1 MILGLLLALQATASL
16 QAQVQAPR
24 VTLDQAIARAA
35 RLDPNYVRAL
45 GQVDNAEWGR
55 RAALAVFV
63 LPSLGVSIDATRYS
77 TEFFNIGT
85 GRNQSDAVNAT
96 FQASYDV
103 FNARKLA
110 DLGRTRAELES
121 ADAGELEQRFRSALL
136 TEADYYDVL
145 QNQELARVAADRTQR
160 AEEGLGIARARVVSG
175 AAVQSDSLQ
184 LVLELT
190 QARTDQLR
198 RDAAL
203 RVARL
208 QLGRRVGEAGPVDAE
223 PVDTAPAPEL
233 PLGLDEAVQLA
244 VTQGPQYR
252 AARAGERAASA
263 LLKAERGQYLPQV
276 TLLGTHVR
284 FDDSFFPSARNVSSI
299 ALSVS
304 LPIWDDGR
312 RELAISQARVNR
324 DVSRAIRED
333 LERAARPDVTQAYEA
348 YVTARATAA
357 LSSTGVLVAQ
367 ENYRVQES
375 RYRAGS
381 TTILDVLDAQIR
393 LTQSEADLVQA
404 RYAAR
409 LALAGLEAILGH
421 RLFTNRNVP

>member
-1 MILGLLLALQATASL
+1 MIIGLLLALQAAATPMTGGAP
-16 QAQVQAPR
+16 PR
-24 VTLDQAIARAA
+24 VTLDQAINRAT
-35 RLDPNYVRAL
+35 RLDPNYVQAL

-63 LPSLGVSIDATRYS
+63 LPSLTASIDATKYS

-85 GRNQSDAVNAT
+85 NRNQAEAVNAT
-96 FQASYDV
+96 IEARYDL
-103 FNARKLA
+103 FNARKFT
-110 DLGRTRAELES
+110 DLGRTGAELEG
-121 ADAGELEQRFRSALL
+121 AQAGELAQRFRTALL
-136 TEADYYDVL
+136 VESDYYTVL
-145 QNQELARVAADRTQR
+145 QNQELSRVAADRTRR

-198 RDAAL
+198 RDASL
-203 RVARL
+203 RVSRL
-208 QLGRRVGEAGPVDAE
+208 ELGRRIGEAGPVDAE
-223 PVDTAPAPEL
+223 PLDTTPAPDL
-233 PLGLDEAVQLA
+233 PLGVDEAVQLA

-252 AARAGERAASA
+252 AARASERAASA
-263 LLKAERGQYLPQV
+263 FLKGQRGQYLPRV
-276 TLLGTHVR
+276 TLIGTHLR
-284 FDDSFFPSARNVSSI
+284 FDDSFFPSARKVSAIS
-299 ALSVS
+299 LNVS

-324 DVSRAIRED
+324 DVSRAIRDD
-333 LERAARPDVTQAYEA
+333 LERAARPDVTAAFEA
-348 YVTARATAA
+348 YVTAQATTG
-357 LSSTGVLVAQ
+357 LSSTGVLVAR

-393 LTQSEADLVQA
+393 LTQSEADLVQS

-421 RLFTNRNVP
+421 RLFTNRDVP

>member
-1 MILGLLLALQATASL
+1 VIVGLLLALQAASTPM
-16 QAQVQAPR
+16 AGGAPPR
-24 VTLDQAIARAA
+24 VTLDQAINRAT
-35 RLDPNYVRAL
+35 RLDPSYVRAL

-63 LPSLGVSIDATRYS
+63 LPSLTASIDATKYS

-85 GRNQSDAVNAT
+85 GRNQAEAVNAT
-96 FQASYDV
+96 IEARYDL
-103 FNARKLA
+103 FNARKLT
-110 DLGRTRAELES
+110 DLGRTGAELES
-121 ADAGELEQRFRSALL
+121 AHAGELEQRFRTALL
-136 TEADYYDVL
+136 VESDYYAVL
-145 QNQELARVAADRTQR
+145 QNQELSRVAADRTRR

-198 RDAAL
+198 RDASL
-203 RVARL
+203 RVSRL
-208 QLGRRVGEAGPVDAE
+208 QLGRRIGEAGPVDAE
-223 PVDTAPAPEL
+223 PVDTAPAPDL
-233 PLGLDEAVQLA
+233 PLGVEEAVQLA

-252 AARAGERAASA
+252 AARASERAASA
-263 LLKAERGQYLPQV
+263 FLKGARGQYLPRV
-276 TLLGTHVR
+276 TLIGTHSR
-284 FDDSFFPSARNVSSI
+284 FDDSFFPSARNVSAI
-299 ALSVS
+299 ALNVS

-324 DVSRAIRED
+324 DVSRAIRDD
-333 LERAARPDVTQAYEA
+333 LERAARPDVTAAFEA
-348 YVTARATAA
+348 YVTAQATTG
-357 LSSTGVLVAQ
+357 LSSTGVLVAR

-393 LTQSEADLVQA
+393 LTQSEADLVQS

-421 RLFTNRNVP
+421 RLFTNRDVP

>member
-1 MILGLLLALQATASL
+1 MIVGLLLALQAA
-16 QAQVQAPR
+16 AMPVQGGTPPR
-24 VTLDQAIARAA
+24 VTLDQAINRAT

-63 LPSLGVSIDATRYS
+63 LPSLTASIDATKYS

-85 GRNQSDAVNAT
+85 NRNQAEAVNAT
-96 FQASYDV
+96 FEARYDL
-103 FNARKLA
+103 FNARKFT
-110 DLGRTRAELES
+110 DLGRTRAELEG
-121 ADAGELEQRFRSALL
+121 AQAGELEQRFRTALL
-136 TEADYYDVL
+136 VESDYYAVL
-145 QNQELARVAADRTQR
+145 QNQELSRVAADRTRR

-198 RDAAL
+198 RDASL
-203 RVARL
+203 RVSRL
-208 QLGRRVGEAGPVDAE
+208 ELGRRIGEAGPVDAE
-223 PVDTAPAPEL
+223 PVDTTPAPDL
-233 PLGLDEAVQLA
+233 PLGVDEAVQLA

-252 AARAGERAASA
+252 AARASERAASA
-263 LLKAERGQYLPQV
+263 FLKGQRGQYLPRV
-276 TLLGTHVR
+276 TLIGTHLR
-284 FDDSFFPSARNVSSI
+284 FDDSFFPSARKVSAIS
-299 ALSVS
+299 LNVS

-324 DVSRAIRED
+324 DVSRAIRDD
-333 LERAARPDVTQAYEA
+333 LERAARPDVTAAFEA
-348 YVTARATAA
+348 YVTAQATTA
-357 LSSTGVLVAQ
+357 LSSTGVLVAR

-393 LTQSEADLVQA
+393 LTQSEADLVQS

-421 RLFTNRNVP
+421 RLFTNRDVP

>member
-85 GRNQSDAVNAT
+85 GRNQSDA
-96 FQASYDV
+96 

>member
-1 MILGLLLALQATASL
+1 VIVGLLLALQAAATPMTGGPP
-16 QAQVQAPR
+16 PR
-24 VTLDQAIARAA
+24 VTLDQAINRAT
-35 RLDPNYVRAL
+35 RLDPDYVRAL

-63 LPSLGVSIDATRYS
+63 LPSLSASIDATKYS

-85 GRNQSDAVNAT
+85 GRNQAEAVNAT
-96 FQASYDV
+96 IEARYDL
-103 FNARKLA
+103 FDARKFT
-110 DLGRTRAELES
+110 DLGRTGAELES
-121 ADAGELEQRFRSALL
+121 AHAGELEQRFRTALL
-136 TEADYYDVL
+136 VESDYYAVL
-145 QNQELARVAADRTQR
+145 QNQELSRVAADRTRR

-198 RDAAL
+198 RDASL
-203 RVARL
+203 RVSRL
-208 QLGRRVGEAGPVDAE
+208 QLGRRIGEPGPVDAE
-223 PVDTAPAPEL
+223 PVDTTPAPDL
-233 PLGLDEAVQLA
+233 PLGVDEAVQLA

-252 AARAGERAASA
+252 AARASERAASA
-263 LLKAERGQYLPQV
+263 FLKGQRGQYLPRV
-276 TLLGTHVR
+276 TLIGTHSR
-284 FDDSFFPSARNVSSI
+284 FDDSFFPSARNVSAIS
-299 ALSVS
+299 LNVS

-312 RELAISQARVNR
+312 REIAISQARVNR
-324 DVSRAIRED
+324 DVSRAIRDD
-333 LERAARPDVTQAYEA
+333 LERAARPDVTAAFEA
-348 YVTARATAA
+348 YVTAQATTA
-357 LSSTGVLVAQ
+357 LSSTGVLVAR

-393 LTQSEADLVQA
+393 LTQSEADLVQS

-421 RLFTNRNVP
+421 RLFTNRDVP

>member
-1 MILGLLLALQATASL
+1 VILGLLLALQATASL

-263 LLKAERGQYLPQV
+263 VVKDERGQYLPQV